1 MKNKEKIDKVIN
13 AVAAI
18 AIITFFI
25 GVMLAIWIGLVGVK
39 ILSSAVVLF
48 VADWVIAFWNNVNN
62 KKSEERG

>member
-48 VADWVIAFWNNVNN
+48 VADWVIACRNNVKN
-62 KKSEERG
+62 KKSEERD